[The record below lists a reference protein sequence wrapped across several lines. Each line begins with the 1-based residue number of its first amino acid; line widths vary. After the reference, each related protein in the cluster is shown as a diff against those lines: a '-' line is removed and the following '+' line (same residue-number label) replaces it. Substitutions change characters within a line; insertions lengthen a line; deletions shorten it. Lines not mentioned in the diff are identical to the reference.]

1 MKNILMERH
10 LTIENYTI
18 SDLYFCYKFAAEYT
32 YIYINIVEVMT
43 RHQKLLLICIKL
55 RSFALIFAVN
65 RSECFVENK
74 NII

>member
-10 LTIENYTI
+10 VIIENYTI

-32 YIYINIVEVMT
+32 YIYMNMVEVMT

-55 RSFALIFAVN
+55 RSSCTYF
-65 RSECFVENK
+65 RGK
-74 NII
+74 

>member
-32 YIYINIVEVMT
+32 YIYKY
-43 RHQKLLLICIKL
+43 R
-55 RSFALIFAVN
+55 
-65 RSECFVENK
+65 
-74 NII
+74 